1 MGTITISLSD
11 AVEKTLRRLAQEL
24 YGGGRGSLSAVVEE
38 AIRVYDELLKTRR
51 RSEEVV
57 YRAFKGERLVA
68 EARSLEELAESLR
81 KRNIDFRGLRVISSR
96 GVRSVIRGGY
106 RLR

>member
-1 MGTITISLSD
+1 
-11 AVEKTLRRLAQEL
+11 
-24 YGGGRGSLSAVVEE
+24 VVEE

-81 KRNIDFRGLRVISSR
+81 KRNEILEG
-96 GVRSVIRGGY
+96 
-106 RLR
+106 